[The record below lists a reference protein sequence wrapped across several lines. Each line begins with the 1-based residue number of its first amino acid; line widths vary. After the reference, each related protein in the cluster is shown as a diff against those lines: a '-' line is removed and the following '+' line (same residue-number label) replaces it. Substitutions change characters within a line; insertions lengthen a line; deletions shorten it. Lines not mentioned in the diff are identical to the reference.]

1 MVFVKHLFLFCFLS
15 HQRKC
20 EILEILYILPCL
32 SLLLFTS
39 SSNQI
44 SMASLM
50 AQTVKNLLQCWRL
63 GFSPWIGKISW
74 RRTWQPIPVF
84 LPGESHGLRSL
95 AGYSSWG
102 PKESDTTNTFTF
114 SLLSYKLCCIH
125 FVKLLFKAIHASN
138 VSHALTV

>member
-20 EILEILYILPCL
+20 EILESCISFLVCPCCSLPVA
-32 SLLLFTS
+32 
-39 SSNQI
+39 QI
-44 SMASLM
+44 
-50 AQTVKNLLQCWRL
+50 RL
-63 GFSPWIGKISW
+63 AWLPSRLKQQRICYNAGDLGSVPGSGRSPGEG
-74 RRTWQPIPVF
+74 WQPTPVF
-84 LPGESHGLRSL
+84 LPGESHGRRSL